1 MLAQRKYEK
10 YFYSREMTAV
20 LNRIRIKGIRSHLH
34 FLLTRTFVFFFS
46 KAHAVPNPRR
56 FPATARVPLSRACHE
71 YRVNFL
77 IETHTHTYKETYT
90 YTHTYIHTCT
100 RRKWQRRE
108 IRTKRLFISLVTA
121 SQCTTVPFVW
131 RTRRHFVEQ
140 SVRHFACQRGQFEI
154 PSMRTMNFVN

>member
-10 YFYSREMTAV
+10 YFYSRKMTAV

-34 FLLTRTFVFFFS
+34 FLLTRTFFFFF
-46 KAHAVPNPRR
+46 KTHAVPNPRR
-56 FPATARVPLSRACHE
+56 FPATARVPLSRACRE

-77 IETHTHTYKETYT
+77 IETHTHTYKET
-90 YTHTYIHTCT
+90 HTCT

-121 SQCTTVPFVW
+121 SQMYNGSFRLADTTPFCRAIRAPFRVP
-131 RTRRHFVEQ
+131 TRPV
-140 SVRHFACQRGQFEI
+140 
-154 PSMRTMNFVN
+154 

>member
-56 FPATARVPLSRACHE
+56 FPATARVPLSRACRE

-108 IRTKRLFISLVTA
+108 INETPVHFTRNCLSMYNGSFRLA
-121 SQCTTVPFVW
+121 DTTPFCRAIRAPFRVP
-131 RTRRHFVEQ
+131 TRPV
-140 SVRHFACQRGQFEI
+140 
-154 PSMRTMNFVN
+154 

>member
-1 MLAQRKYEK
+1 
-10 YFYSREMTAV
+10 MTAV

-56 FPATARVPLSRACHE
+56 FPATARVPLSRACRE

-90 YTHTYIHTCT
+90 HTHTQIHTHLHPSKMAET
-100 RRKWQRRE
+100 RNQNETPVHFTRNCLSMYNGSFRLADTTPFCRA
-108 IRTKRLFISLVTA
+108 IRAPFR
-121 SQCTTVPFVW
+121 VP
-131 RTRRHFVEQ
+131 TRPV
-140 SVRHFACQRGQFEI
+140 
-154 PSMRTMNFVN
+154 